1 MCSPVQWDSRGFH
14 LTRRLWGPEP
24 LPRRPSAC
32 ARCRMPRREGL
43 LVVSLCSQVH
53 LGSDKSHRALV
64 GHWALPL
71 AKGRHTLK
79 AGIALSDFSG
89 LSSVFG
95 IESTSADQTNTPNEH
110 MVNGDSCVRDFFF
123 PFFHFEKAA
132 WIPQWEW
139 RWLCPQTWVVSDGL
153 LKPGLFQLRYNNGCF
168 MRIC

>member
-32 ARCRMPRREGL
+32 ARCRMPRREGP

-71 AKGRHTLK
+71 AKGRHALK

-95 IESTSADQTNTPNEH
+95 AESTSADQTNTPNEH
-110 MVNGDSCVRDFFF
+110 MVNGDSCVRDFFP
-123 PFFHFEKAA
+123 PFFILKRQPGSHNGRGVGSARR
-132 WIPQWEW
+132 PGS
-139 RWLCPQTWVVSDGL
+139 CQTGSSNQGFFNCVTTTDAS
-153 LKPGLFQLRYNNGCF
+153 
-168 MRIC
+168 